1 MPPKSSEKDSKN
13 KKEKSEAIR
22 RILTKDM
29 NIIETTYEK
38 VLSIINNVKEFLKK
52 NTKHSQKLV
61 EELEW
66 VIKVI
71 SNKSLYSYELKQSK
85 LHRQNS
91 EFNKFINFVQKYN
104 EEILEMN
111 KRHMLVTGLLNL
123 VQKKGEMLNKPSL
136 CLKRILPEELQNM
149 DYKKEKEKKNRK
161 KNFISLLG
169 NAILNLYYKNKDKY
183 SVEGSTDHLEEK
195 EEKTKAETKENKE
208 KVKEK
213 INNLEADHSKD
224 SNNFDNVIIQ
234 NYTANSFKK
243 NNELNTEGNK
253 KRMMS
258 SNKKKKEKKKKIIDE
273 RNKRN
278 MDSRSIRIP

>member
-22 RILTKDM
+22 RVLTKDM

-52 NTKHSQKLV
+52 KVKHSQKMV

-71 SNKSLYSYELKQSK
+71 SNKSLYSYELKQNK
-85 LHRQNS
+85 LNRQNS

-123 VQKKGEMLNKPSL
+123 VKKKGEMLNKPSL

-161 KNFISLLG
+161 KKF
-169 NAILNLYYKNKDKY
+169 YF
-183 SVEGSTDHLEEK
+183 T
-195 EEKTKAETKENKE
+195 
-208 KVKEK
+208 
-213 INNLEADHSKD
+213 
-224 SNNFDNVIIQ
+224 F
-234 NYTANSFKK
+234 
-243 NNELNTEGNK
+243 
-253 KRMMS
+253 R
-258 SNKKKKEKKKKIIDE
+258 
-273 RNKRN
+273 
-278 MDSRSIRIP
+278 